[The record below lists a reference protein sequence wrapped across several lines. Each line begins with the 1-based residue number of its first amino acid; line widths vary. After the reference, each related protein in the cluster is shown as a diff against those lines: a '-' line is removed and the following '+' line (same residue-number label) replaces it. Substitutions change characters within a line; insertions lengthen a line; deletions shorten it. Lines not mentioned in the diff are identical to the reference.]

1 MSIQKE
7 FDVQNA
13 YERAKKLA
21 KDKGVSTNS
30 ILEPILIKQGYK
42 DKNGMT
48 LKTHSIVIGLSEDLD
63 QIPTGEE

>member
-30 ILEPILIKQGYK
+30 ILKPILIKQGYK

-48 LKTHSIVIGLSEDLD
+48 LKTHSIMIGLNEDLD

>member
-13 YERAKKLA
+13 YEGAKKLA

-30 ILEPILIKQGYK
+30 ILEPILIKQGYM